1 MLSAC
6 GGGGGSSSSSNNT
19 SGTGNTN
26 STENTGGTNT
36 TAGGTLANPTTLE
49 ANKKYS
55 LVTNTFYNYFTYSGN
70 DQDILFLKWLLK

>member
-55 LVTNTFYNYFTYSGN
+55 LVTRACPQFNLAWIIE
-70 DQDILFLKWLLK
+70 QAK